1 VSRRPASADVFLAIA
16 DPTRRRMLEMLRADE
31 RPASDLARSF
41 RISQPSVS
49 QHLRVLREA
58 GLVRTRRAGRQRIY
72 QLRPRKLKILVD
84 WVSHFDKFW
93 DERLSSLGAYLD
105 KHHREDKR

>member
-16 DPTRRRMLEMLRADE
+16 DPTRRRMLEMRRADE
-31 RPASDLARSF
+31 KPATELARSF

-58 GLVRTRRAGRQRIY
+58 GLVSVVPEGKTRVYHLDPRPLRELDGWLQRY
-72 QLRPRKLKILVD
+72 R
-84 WVSHFDKFW
+84 KFW
-93 DERLSSLGAYLD
+93 ATKLDALESFMDEEP
-105 KHHREDKR
+105 K

>member
-31 RPASDLARSF
+31 KPATELARSF

-58 GLVRTRRAGRQRIY
+58 GLVRTRRSGRQRIY
-72 QLRPRKLKILVD
+72 QLRPRKLKVVVD
-84 WVSHFDKFW
+84 WVAYFDKFW
-93 DERLSSLGAYLD
+93 DEKLASLGKYLD
-105 KHHREDKR
+105 KMEDDS